1 MGSNNNFTPFNLVR
15 LMKLSKS
22 VRPISYLKAH
32 ASEILNHL
40 HEDKETLII
49 TQNGEAKAAL
59 LDIHEYEE
67 MMESMA
73 MLKLISQ
80 SRKSIEEKKVR
91 TFREVFKS
99 VREELENQLP

>member
-1 MGSNNNFTPFNLVR
+1 
-15 LMKLSKS
+15 MKLSKS
-22 VRPISYLKAH
+22 VKPISYLKAH

-40 HEDKETLII
+40 GEDKETLII

-59 LDIHEYEE
+59 IDIREYEG

-80 SRKSIEEKKVR
+80 SRKSVEENKVR
-91 TFREVFKS
+91 PFREAFKNI
-99 VREELENQLP
+99 RAELEKQAT

>member
-1 MGSNNNFTPFNLVR
+1 
-15 LMKLSKS
+15 MKLSKS

-40 HEDKETLII
+40 VEDKETLII

-59 LDIHEYEE
+59 LDIHEYES

-80 SRKSIEEKKVR
+80 SRKNIEENRVR
-91 TFREVFKS
+91 PFRDVFKN
-99 VREELENQLP
+99 VKDELEK

>member
-1 MGSNNNFTPFNLVR
+1 MFILFNR
-15 LMKLSKS
+15 GRRMKLSKS

-40 HEDKETLII
+40 DEDKETLII

-59 LDIHEYEE
+59 
-67 MMESMA
+67 MESMA
-73 MLKLISQ
+73 MLKLVSQ

-91 TFREVFKS
+91 PFREVFKN
-99 VREELENQLP
+99 VREELENQVL

>member
-1 MGSNNNFTPFNLVR
+1 
-15 LMKLSKS
+15 MKLSKS
-22 VRPISYLKAH
+22 VKPISYLKAH
-32 ASEILNHL
+32 ASEILNHFN
-40 HEDKETLII
+40 EDREAIII

-80 SRKSIEEKKVR
+80 SSKSIEENRVR
-91 TFREVFKS
+91 SFRDVFRN
-99 VREELENQLP
+99 VRDKLEKQLP